1 MVLNIWSKHIKLLN
15 RFKCTKRW
23 FFFKLRL
30 FHKNWKERK
39 FYSGKKVHCMLKNTK
54 EKETIM
60 SSFIDNLL
68 HFPDYIFFDFF
79 FFWKIVFLRN
89 DRISILCFVSD
100 LHTRSLKSCMQVRKK
115 WKKKNFD
122 QKFQSS
128 KIESDIWPEAMSEKT
143 TRRFKW
149 NHKLIFVFVL
159 ALLLIRLT
167 LGICR
172 PFLD

>member
-1 MVLNIWSKHIKLLN
+1 MHK
-15 RFKCTKRW
+15 
-23 FFFKLRL
+23 KLRL
-30 FHKNWKERK
+30 FPKNWKERK
-39 FYSGKKVHCMLKNTK
+39 FYSVKKVHCMLKNTK

-79 FFWKIVFLRN
+79 FEKSFFFEMIESRF
-89 DRISILCFVSD
+89 CVSCQTCT
-100 LHTRSLKSCMQVRKK
+100 HARSKVACKSEKTEK
-115 WKKKNFD
+115 NKNFD

-167 LGICR
+167 LYADPSLTKLQPNIKLSWSWLIQNSTL
-172 PFLD
+172 LDT